1 MSFPRVAVFFEADFP
16 IYGVSAQLTP
26 RNIVH
31 DLKAAGFEAE
41 LLDSAALADAGR
53 FTAQRFAAL
62 ILPQG
67 NTFPKVAFANLKK
80 FHQERGS
87 LITSGIPFT
96 HPVIRKDGAFVDT
109 GHEDAPARFGENG
122 IGVGG
127 FAGPGKTTAPATI
140 APGDPLR
147 LKGIVTETPLPR
159 PAPQWLDP
167 RSLPKGVR
175 CIPALGDAARPL
187 VALVVHESG
196 PFSGAVDAWTYRL
209 GQRDREGYESQQL
222 IVRATVAALAQ
233 AGKLSASETTSAFR
247 RLDALP
253 RPAVYTDI
261 VLPSVPRR
269 YSTFQPKMPPPA
281 RQLHVADIR
290 ACTPEE
296 KVLLFS
302 LQGLVN
308 RTQPRIY
315 FLTDNDDMLWLD
327 ELQRQGAT
335 DKPLMVS
342 DPFSLLET
350 FKKEYRGAVLCD
362 PKVYASPCVAVTLAG
377 QESLLVCKTPEL
389 AKKRK
394 LTIKAD
400 LRGKFADNAAALR
413 YIRTKLIS
421 KQDPYLTCSLDPTR
435 FDQGGL
441 DHLIAS
447 RASVFWITGPK
458 AAHLPGADMAAE
470 LEELRAYLAKL
481 PLGAVVRGFWWHED
495 GMGLQEDD
503 GVALGSRFGKITLVS
518 DLITNLSVHSGVPA
532 TTLKQKPR
540 PAPPKFDPTK
550 VYVCFTMSD
559 GDNLCTWR
567 GYFRR
572 YFEDP
577 VRGQIPVGW
586 GMGPTLIDLAPTW
599 ARWYYEHATPN
610 DEFICD
616 VSGVGYI
623 YPPSWGT
630 ALKESDEAFRYFYGR
645 TQDYMKK
652 MDMATVRL
660 MDVDAADIAKVGALF
675 PQSMYLMPDYGHAG
689 VTNYHELT
697 YTLPTGQS
705 VFRAATSGSGPE
717 HFAQQIR
724 ERVGQNR
731 PAFINAFIWNW
742 GSKLGDLKKT
752 MEILGDDFVAVTPS
766 QLESLYRRWDLL

>member
-1 MSFPRVAVFFEADFP
+1 MIFPRVAVFEERDFP
-16 IYGVSAQLTP
+16 TYGVSAQLTP

-41 LLDSAALADAGR
+41 LLDSAALADPSQFHAK
-53 FTAQRFAAL
+53 RFAAL

-67 NTFPKVAFANLKK
+67 NTFPKVAFANLRQ
-80 FHQERGS
+80 FHQDKGS

-109 GHEDAPARFGENG
+109 GHEDAPARFGESG

-140 APGDPLR
+140 TTGDPLR

-159 PAPQWLDP
+159 PAPQWLDTK
-167 RSLPKGVR
+167 SLPKGVR
-175 CIPALGDAARPL
+175 LIPALGDAARPL
-187 VALVVHESG
+187 VALIVHESG
-196 PFSGAVDAWTYRL
+196 PFAGAVDAWTYRL

-222 IVRATVAALAQ
+222 VVRATVAALAQ
-233 AGKLSASETTSAFR
+233 AGKLSAREATHAFR
-247 RLDALP
+247 RLDSLP
-253 RPAVYTDI
+253 RPAVYSDV
-261 VLPSVPRR
+261 VLPTVPRR
-269 YSTFQPKMPPPA
+269 YPTFQPKMPPPA
-281 RQLHVADIR
+281 RPLQVADIR
-290 ACTPEE
+290 KLTPDE

-308 RTQPRIY
+308 RIQPRIY
-315 FLTDNDDMLWLD
+315 FLTDDDDALWLD

-335 DKPLMVS
+335 DKPLTVA

-350 FKKEYRGAVLCD
+350 FKEAYRGAVLCD
-362 PKVYASPCVAVTLAG
+362 AKVYTSPCVAVTLAG

-389 AKKRK
+389 AKRHK
-394 LTIKAD
+394 LTVKTD
-400 LRGKFADNAAALR
+400 LRGKFANNAAALR

-421 KQDPYLTCSLDPTR
+421 KQDPYLTCSLDPSR

-447 RASVFWITGPK
+447 KASVFWITGPK

-481 PLGAVVRGFWWHED
+481 PLGAVVRGFWWHGD

-540 PAPPKFDPTK
+540 PAPPKFDPAK

-586 GMGPTLIDLAPTW
+586 GMGPALIDLAPTW
-599 ARWYYEHATPN
+599 ARWYYEHATEN

-616 VSGVGYI
+616 VSGVAYI

-630 ALKESDEAFRYFYGR
+630 ALKDRDAAFRYFYGR
-645 TQDYMKK
+645 TQEYMAK
-652 MDMATVRL
+652 MDMSTVRL
-660 MDVDAADIAKVGALF
+660 MDVDAADIAKVGPLL
-675 PQSMYLMPDYGHAG
+675 PQTAYLMPDYGHAG

-697 YTLPTGQS
+697 YKLPTSQS

-717 HFAQQIR
+717 HFAKQIR
-724 ERVGQNR
+724 ERAGQNR

-752 MEILGDDFVAVTPS
+752 LEILGDDFVAVTPS
-766 QLESLYRRWDLL
+766 QLQSLYRRWDLL

>member
-1 MSFPRVAVFFEADFP
+1 MPKIAIYHEPSFPLNT
-16 IYGVSAQLTP
+16 VSAQLEVT
-26 RNIVH
+26 RLAD
-31 DLKAAGFEAE
+31 DLRAAGIEVE
-41 LLDSAALADAGR
+41 LLDTAALADSPR
-53 FTAQRFAAL
+53 FNTTRFSAL
-62 ILPQG
+62 ILPHG
-67 NTFPKVAFANLKK
+67 NNYPEWAFDFLRA
-80 FHQERGS
+80 FHQLQGS
-87 LITSGIPFT
+87 LITTGIPFT
-96 HPVIRKDGAFVDT
+96 HPVVRRGNEWVDL
-109 GHEDAPARFGENG
+109 GHQDAPARYGGGG
-122 IGVGG
+122 IGLAG
-127 FAGPGKTTAPATI
+127 FGGPGKTVAPATI
-140 APGDPLR
+140 ATGDPLR
-147 LKGIVTETPLPR
+147 LKGIVTETAVPR

-167 RSLPKGVR
+167 KSLPKGVR
-175 CIPALGDAARPL
+175 LIPALGEPDRPL
-187 VALVVHESG
+187 VALLVHEAGNFKGS
-196 PFSGAVDAWTYRL
+196 VDAWTYRL
-209 GQRDREGYESQQL
+209 SQRDREGYEARQL
-222 IVRATVAALAQ
+222 IARATVMVLALKGA
-233 AGKLSASETTSAFR
+233 LTESEKERAFAK
-247 RLDALP
+247 LDALP
-253 RPAVYTDI
+253 RPAVYTNI
-261 VLPSVPRR
+261 VLPKVPRR
-269 YSTFQPKMPPPA
+269 YATFQPKMPPPA
-281 RQLHVADIR
+281 RQLLVADIR
-290 ACTPEE
+290 KLTPDE

-308 RTQPRIY
+308 RTKPRIY
-315 FLTDNDDMLWLD
+315 FLTDDDDALWLD
-327 ELQRQGAT
+327 ELQKQGAT
-335 DKPLMVS
+335 DKPLTVS

-362 PKVYASPCVAVTLAG
+362 AKVYASPCVAVTLAG
-377 QESLLVCKTPEL
+377 QENLLVCKTPEL
-389 AKKRK
+389 AKRLK
-394 LTIKAD
+394 LTVKQD
-400 LRGKFADNAAALR
+400 LRGKFSGNAAALR

-421 KQDPYLTCSLDPTR
+421 KQDPYLTCSLDPSR

-441 DHLIAS
+441 DHLIAAK
-447 RASVFWITGPK
+447 ASVFWITGPK

-481 PLGAVVRGFWWHED
+481 PLGAVVRGFWWHGD

-616 VSGVGYI
+616 VSGVAYI

-630 ALKESDEAFRYFYGR
+630 ALSKSGRDGAFRYFYGK
-645 TQDYMKK
+645 TEEYMAK
-652 MDMATVRL
+652 MDMNTVRL
-660 MDVDAADIAKVGALF
+660 MDVDAADIAKVGPLL
-675 PQSMYLMPDYGHAG
+675 PQTTYLLPDYGHVG

-697 YTLPTGQS
+697 YKLPTGQS

-724 ERVGQNR
+724 DRAGQNR

-752 MEILGDDFVAVTPS
+752 LEILGDGFVAVTPS
-766 QLESLYRRWDLL
+766 QLQDLYKQMEKP